1 MTGNPDLAA
10 PFDNCQKHVKRD
22 QGSPCKDAGSNDH
35 GTDTRAQCFCK
46 WKPEPDLHMEGK
58 RSFCDHDPSGKRG
71 LLVNETT
78 GKTGTGN
85 VSVKGGEKFHL
96 EATTQNIGSLKGK
109 YAITSNYPLNFHAML
124 LKLANSQD
132 IGFGYYTDTL
142 ELNLEVDWPDEATVK
157 IIKKIRE
164 ATRSLQVPFT
174 ASMQMKPAR
183 NLSKK
188 CRQQMQKG
196 NPK

>member
-1 MTGNPDLAA
+1 MKN
-10 PFDNCQKHVKRD
+10 
-22 QGSPCKDAGSNDH
+22 SI
-35 GTDTRAQCFCK
+35 
-46 WKPEPDLHMEGK
+46 WKQPPRIL
-58 RSFCDHDPSGKRG
+58 
-71 LLVNETT
+71 
-78 GKTGTGN
+78 
-85 VSVKGGEKFHL
+85 
-96 EATTQNIGSLKGK
+96 GSLKGK

-183 NLSKK
+183 NLSKNAGNK
-188 CRQQMQKG
+188 CKRGIRSKDHQNTG
-196 NPK
+196 YRLPS

>member
-1 MTGNPDLAA
+1 MITGHLENG
-10 PFDNCQKHVKRD
+10 V
-22 QGSPCKDAGSNDH
+22 S
-35 GTDTRAQCFCK
+35 
-46 WKPEPDLHMEGK
+46 
-58 RSFCDHDPSGKRG
+58 
-71 LLVNETT
+71 LVNETT

-142 ELNLEVDWPDEATVK
+142 ELNLEVDWPDEATVRSS
-157 IIKKIRE
+157 KKIRE

>member
-1 MTGNPDLAA
+1 MITIHLENG
-10 PFDNCQKHVKRD
+10 V
-22 QGSPCKDAGSNDH
+22 S
-35 GTDTRAQCFCK
+35 
-46 WKPEPDLHMEGK
+46 
-58 RSFCDHDPSGKRG
+58 
-71 LLVNETT
+71 LVNETT

-157 IIKKIRE
+157 IIKKDKGSNALLAGAVYGIYADE
-164 ATRSLQVPFT
+164 ACTKLIKK
-174 ASMQMKPAR
+174 MPAT
-183 NLSKK
+183 NA
-188 CRQQMQKG
+188 KG
-196 NPK
+196 GSEVKITKTQDTV